1 LRFYYES
8 KRPTK
13 VKGRWHILMNW
24 QEGEWCWLNN
34 EHLDEVDEDLIVFA
48 SSSGVAG
55 GGEAETRETASCDCP
70 SQQSA
75 IWCRPR
81 ELEARNSGKKVGGME
96 IDRLILK

>member
-1 LRFYYES
+1 
-8 KRPTK
+8 
-13 VKGRWHILMNW
+13 MNW

-34 EHLDEVDEDLIVFA
+34 EHLDEVDEDLIVFT

-55 GGEAETRETASCDCP
+55 GGEAEPGRLRV
-70 SQQSA
+70 A
-75 IWCRPR
+75 IVRLNNPPYGAGR